1 MCYIIRYVIRFGN
14 PNSFPSYH
22 IPPTPVFQAVTPSFV
37 RRPSTIP
44 PVFNNFRTL
53 SVATGVV
60 PLSVS
65 LSVELRLP
73 VPALHCLAVLPV
85 SGWSV
90 SRTIVRFVRSVP
102 TIERSH
108 QGFLVKNNPECKI
121 LRRLPSP
128 FNAVYRHSMHGN
140 TVRRKVW
147 SHTANSGR
155 LDAETFGGSALL
167 FHCWLHLRPAGRH
180 NLTIC
185 N

>member
-1 MCYIIRYVIRFGN
+1 MSVAVN
-14 PNSFPSYH
+14 TPTSFLPITSLQLQY
-22 IPPTPVFQAVTPSFV
+22 FQAVTHSFV
-37 RRPSTIP
+37 RRRSTNP

-65 LSVELRLP
+65 LSVQLRLP

-85 SGWSV
+85 STWSV
-90 SRTIVRFVRSVP
+90 SRTIVPFVRSVP
-102 TIERSH
+102 ATKRSH
-108 QGFLVKNNPECKI
+108 QAFLVKNNSECKI
-121 LRRLPSP
+121 LRHLPSP
-128 FNAVYRHSMHGN
+128 FNAVYRHSMHRN

-167 FHCWLHLRPAGRH
+167 FHCWLHLWPAGRH

>member
-1 MCYIIRYVIRFGN
+1 MLVALTISTPFLPITS
-14 PNSFPSYH
+14 PQFPY
-22 IPPTPVFQAVTPSFV
+22 FQAVAHSFV
-37 RRPSTIP
+37 RRRSTIR

-60 PLSVS
+60 PSPLS
-65 LSVELRLP
+65 LSVQSQLP
-73 VPALHCLAVLPV
+73 VLVLHCLAFYPFRRGAFLAKSFV
-85 SGWSV
+85 SFVPCRPPSD
-90 SRTIVRFVRSVP
+90 RTTVFWL
-102 TIERSH
+102 
-108 QGFLVKNNPECKI
+108 QNNSECKI

>member
-1 MCYIIRYVIRFGN
+1 MLVD
-14 PNSFPSYH
+14 SEL
-22 IPPTPVFQAVTPSFV
+22 PTPFLPITSLQFPYFQTVAHSFA
-37 RRPSTIP
+37 RRRSTIP

-60 PLSVS
+60 PLSCQSFGAITAVGS
-65 LSVELRLP
+65 CSP
-73 VPALHCLAVLPV
+73 MFSVLPV
-85 SGWSV
+85 SAWSV
-90 SRTIVRFVRSVP
+90 SRTIVRFVRSAP
-102 TIERSH
+102 TTERLH
-108 QGFLVKNNPECKI
+108 QRFLAENNSECKI
-121 LRRLPSP
+121 LGRLPSP

>member
-1 MCYIIRYVIRFGN
+1 MTSQLFLSPRGWY
-14 PNSFPSYH
+14 PS
-22 IPPTPVFQAVTPSFV
+22 P
-37 RRPSTIP
+37 
-44 PVFNNFRTL
+44 
-53 SVATGVV
+53 
-60 PLSVS
+60 VS
-65 LSVELRLP
+65 LSVQSQLP
-73 VPALHCLAVLPV
+73 VPALHCFVLPV
-85 SGWSV
+85 SAWSV
-90 SRTIVRFVRSVP
+90 FRTILRFVHSVP
-102 TIERSH
+102 TTERSH
-108 QGFLVKNNPECKI
+108 QGFLVKNNSECKI
-121 LRRLPSP
+121 LRRLPFP

>member
-1 MCYIIRYVIRFGN
+1 MLFALEI
-14 PNSFPSYH
+14 
-22 IPPTPVFQAVTPSFV
+22 PTPFLPITSLQLQYFQAVTHSFV
-37 RRPSTIP
+37 RRRSTIP

-53 SVATGVV
+53 CVATGGGT
-60 PLSVS
+60 PLCQSFGAITAAGS
-65 LSVELRLP
+65 CSPLFSGFTRFGLERFSHNRSFRSFRAGHQAIPPSFSGEKQLRM
-73 VPALHCLAVLPV
+73 
-85 SGWSV
+85 
-90 SRTIVRFVRSVP
+90 
-102 TIERSH
+102 
-108 QGFLVKNNPECKI
+108 QI

-180 NLTIC
+180 NLTSS